1 MRTVFLIL
9 LINFTSNAW
18 ADNVVT
24 GSGGSKLEGKV
35 VSEFNKPWAMSFIN
49 KDNLLIT
56 TKAGKLWL
64 VNRSG
69 EQSLVSGVPKVFAG
83 GQGGLGDVVV
93 HPNYTKNKLIYV
105 SYIDSDNRGKTRY
118 ATIIRGTLE
127 RTDKP
132 QLKNIE
138 TIWKQTPARSGKGH
152 FS

>member
-24 GSGGSKLEGKV
+24 GSGGNKLEGKV

-105 SYIDSDNRGKTRY
+105 SYILSL
-118 ATIIRGTLE
+118 IHI
-127 RTDKP
+127 
-132 QLKNIE
+132 
-138 TIWKQTPARSGKGH
+138 
-152 FS
+152 